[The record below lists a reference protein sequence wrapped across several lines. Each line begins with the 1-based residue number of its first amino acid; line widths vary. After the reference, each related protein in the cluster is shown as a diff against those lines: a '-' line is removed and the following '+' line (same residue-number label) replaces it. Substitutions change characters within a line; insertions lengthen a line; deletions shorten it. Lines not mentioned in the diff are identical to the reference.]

1 MNFLP
6 SGATYKNRKMPED
19 SYNATYDDCTG
30 FYLKNIKVLED
41 LMQLRVDRSVLYI
54 A

>member
-6 SGATYKNRKMPED
+6 SGATYKNRKMLED

-30 FYLKNIKVLED
+30 FYLKNKSPWRFDAVEG
-41 LMQLRVDRSVLYI
+41 R
-54 A
+54 